1 MFVVCFRLFQRE
13 KNRNSEFLELF
24 GIINMELFGAITVLD
39 FFTLNFFEFGM
50 PFFFFFKGHA
60 HGIWKFPG

>member
-50 PFFFFFKGHA
+50 PFFFF
-60 HGIWKFPG
+60 